1 MCLVLSI
8 LRYLWANDY
17 QDDHSYLPEP
27 ESPLAQSGVLAFFT
41 YFLLLNTMIPISLV
55 VSLELV
61 KIAQAFFMTRDLN
74 LYSTVRDRPGKVSA
88 SSLNEELGMI
98 KHVFTDKTG
107 TLTSNKMEF
116 RYGVIGDRTYGEN
129 TN

>member
-1 MCLVLSI
+1 
-8 LRYLWANDY
+8 
-17 QDDHSYLPEP
+17 
-27 ESPLAQSGVLAFFT
+27 
-41 YFLLLNTMIPISLV
+41 MIPISLV